1 MLTVIVLSGKFTGIN
16 SKTSLVTGLQK
27 ASSRAT
33 EVNRKWHKACTSFIS
48 GIKPKSYTILDK
60 STSIGARK

>member
-27 ASSRAT
+27 ASSKAT
-33 EVNRKWHKACTSFIS
+33 EVSRK
-48 GIKPKSYTILDK
+48 
-60 STSIGARK
+60 